1 MRTERPRF
9 YQFSNFRLDAEGRR
23 LLRLDREVALAP
35 KAFDTLLELVKLK
48 GRVLCR
54 DELMRKVWPD
64 SFVEEG
70 NVKVTIFNLRK
81 AIEDDP
87 SKPRLIQT
95 VSRRGYRLAT
105 AVVEIE
111 ACDDLDLRDAS
122 DRSATEAK
130 VKSIA
135 VLPFKILGGLKEE
148 YLGLGLADALII
160 KLSGLFG
167 IHVRPTSAVR
177 KYVSSNDSTQEI
189 ARQLKVEF
197 VLEGNIYCSGDRVR
211 LTAQLISVDNE
222 APVWAD
228 KFDQRLTNIFDVED
242 SISEQVAQAL
252 MLNLSGRDRTRLT
265 KRYTENFEAYQF
277 YLKGRYHWA
286 KRLSEG
292 TRIASEQFCAAID
305 LDPNYTLAYAGLADC
320 YTQLAWLKLLA
331 PTQALPVA
339 EAAALR
345 ALQLD
350 PLLAEA
356 HASLAWIRLLNDLD
370 YSGAEE
376 SFKRSLE
383 LNPNYSVARMWF
395 GVFFIAVGRFSAAV
409 EEGRKALSLDPLSPI
424 INAVVGW
431 PFYFMRDYER
441 AIEFYKK
448 AIELEPK
455 SLPGHYLLAMTYLQI
470 GDGEQAIAEMQIA
483 RSLDNS
489 PMTIAGLA
497 EAYSVASKNE
507 EADKLLLDLNRI
519 ATSDKQY
526 VCPYDEAC
534 VYLRRGNY
542 ERAMELLEKA
552 LEDHSTWR
560 IFLPVDPKFDR
571 VRDDSRFSK
580 LLERMRKRPAS

>member
-1 MRTERPRF
+1 MRTEKPRF
-9 YQFSNFRLDAEGRR
+9 YQFSDFRLDAEGRR
-23 LLRLDREVALAP
+23 LLRENREVALAP
-35 KAFDTLLELVKLK
+35 KAFDTLLELVRLK
-48 GRVLCR
+48 GRVLGR

-81 AIEDDP
+81 AIEDNP
-87 SKPRLIQT
+87 SKPLLIQT
-95 VSRRGYRLAT
+95 VSRRGYRLAA
-105 AVVEIE
+105 AVIEIE
-111 ACDDLDLRDAS
+111 DFDQLELHEAH
-122 DRSATEAK
+122 DRGLIESK

-135 VLPFKILGGLKEE
+135 VLPFKILGGVEEE

-160 KLSGLFG
+160 KLSGLSG
-167 IHVRPTSAVR
+167 INVRPTSAVR
-177 KYVSSNDSTQEI
+177 RYVSSNESTQEI
-189 ARQLKVEF
+189 ARQLKVQS
-197 VLEGNIYCSGDRVR
+197 VLEGNIYRSGDRMR
-211 LTAQLISVDNE
+211 LTAQLISVNNE

-228 KFDQRLTNIFDVED
+228 KFDQQVTNIFDVED

-252 MLNLSGRDRTRLT
+252 MLNLTGHDRTRLT
-265 KRYTENFEAYQF
+265 KRYTENFEAYQL

-292 TRIASEQFCAAID
+292 TRIASEQFRAAID

-320 YTQLAWLKLLA
+320 YTQLAWLKLLT

-345 ALQLD
+345 ALELD
-350 PLLAEA
+350 PFLAEA

-370 YSGAEE
+370 YSAAEE

-383 LNPNYSVARMWF
+383 LNPNYSVALMWF
-395 GVFFIAVGRFSAAV
+395 GVFLIAVGRFSAAIDA
-409 EEGRKALSLDPLSPI
+409 GSKALSLDPLSPI
-424 INAVVGW
+424 INAIVGW

-441 AIEFYKK
+441 AIECYKK

-455 SLPGHYLLAMTYLQI
+455 SLPGHYLLAMTYLQT
-470 GDGEQAIAEMQIA
+470 GEPEHAIAEMQIA

-489 PMTIAGLA
+489 SMTISGLA
-497 EAYSVASKNE
+497 EAYSAAGKNE
-507 EADKLLLDLNRI
+507 EADKLLFELNRM
-519 ATSDKQY
+519 ATSNKQY
-526 VCPYDEAC
+526 VSPYDEAC

-542 ERAMELLEKA
+542 ERALELLAKA
-552 LEDHSTWR
+552 FEDHSTWR

-571 VRDDSRFSK
+571 VRDDTRFSK
-580 LLERMRKRPAS
+580 LLERMRKRQAD